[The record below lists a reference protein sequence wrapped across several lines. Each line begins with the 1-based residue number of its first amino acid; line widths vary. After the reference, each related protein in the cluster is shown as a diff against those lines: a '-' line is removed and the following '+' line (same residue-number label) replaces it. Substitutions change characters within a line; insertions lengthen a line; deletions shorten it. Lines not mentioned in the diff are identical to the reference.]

1 VLSGNPFSVYTKVL
15 ETWIE
20 GEKVFD
26 RSRPEDLRYSTGG
39 FQIADRYPK
48 LMQSLTGGA
57 R

>member
-39 FQIADRYPK
+39 FLLANRYPK
-48 LMQSLTGGA
+48 LLESPTGGA